1 MSYTFDE
8 SYFAFYVLAFL
19 LALRKLFIFQCFLL
33 VKLFDQLFD
42 YKMIVIVWPIVENHQ
57 IFFWCLVS
65 YITDNVWRRSVYNHT
80 MAVNTDSFKIFG
92 DTMKFHTTDLIII
105 IIIIINTIKF
115 LTIIMKFSGS
125 KSFIIII
132 IMVFAII
139 IITRIGFYD
148 TTMKLSGIKF
158 CIMAIIIMFIA
169 IIITNIMLF
178 RIIMKPFS
186 INSSSLISSWS

>member
-1 MSYTFDE
+1 M
-8 SYFAFYVLAFL
+8 
-19 LALRKLFIFQCFLL
+19 
-33 VKLFDQLFD
+33 
-42 YKMIVIVWPIVENHQ
+42 
-57 IFFWCLVS
+57 
-65 YITDNVWRRSVYNHT
+65 YNHT
-80 MAVNTDSFKIFG
+80 MAVNTDSFIIFA
-92 DTMKFHTTDLIII
+92 DTMKSHAIDL

-132 IMVFAII
+132 IMVFAIT
-139 IITRIGFYD
+139 IITKIGFYD

-186 INSSSLISSWS
+186 INSSSLISS

>member
-8 SYFAFYVLAFL
+8 SYFAFYVLVFL

-57 IFFWCLVS
+57 NFFWCLIS

-80 MAVNTDSFKIFG
+80 MAVNTDSFIIFA
-92 DTMKFHTTDLIII
+92 DTMKSHTVDL

-115 LTIIMKFSGS
+115 LTIITKFSGS

-132 IMVFAII
+132 IMVFAIT
-139 IITRIGFYD
+139 IITKIGFYD